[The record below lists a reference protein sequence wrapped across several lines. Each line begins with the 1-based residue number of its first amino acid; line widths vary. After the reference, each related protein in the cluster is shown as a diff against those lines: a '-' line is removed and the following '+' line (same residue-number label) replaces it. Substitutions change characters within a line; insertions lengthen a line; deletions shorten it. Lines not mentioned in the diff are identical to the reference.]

1 MIVADRWR
9 LEERT
14 ATAEDLHASWPS
26 VVDAPEY
33 RAVALCRPVRPAVVL
48 GSTQIATAIS
58 PEGARAAGVDIV
70 RRRSGGGAVV
80 VTRNDPV
87 WIDVWIPAGDQL
99 WCDDVTRSF
108 DWLGSIWRS
117 ALVDVLGPRVGDGLR
132 VARTVVDQHVRSTW
146 ASAICFAGVGLG
158 EVTTSDGRKL
168 VGLAQRRS
176 RHGAWFHGACVVRW
190 DPTVLIDVLVADRVE
205 RASAVEE
212 LARVAVG
219 VGDLIDASTGP
230 EGHFDRVAGAQP
242 SERPNATDTTP
253 IGSAVEAAVIHR
265 LVTLD

>member
-14 ATAEDLHASWPS
+14 ATAEDLHASWPAL
-26 VVDAPEY
+26 VDAPEC

-48 GSTQIATAIS
+48 GSTQFGTDIS
-58 PEGARAAGVDIV
+58 PEVARAVGVDIV

-80 VTRNDPV
+80 VTRHDPV
-87 WIDVWIPAGDQL
+87 WIDVWIPTGDQL

-117 ALVDVLGPRVGDGLR
+117 ALADVLGPEVGDGLR
-132 VARTVVDQHVRSTW
+132 VARMVVDHPGRSTW

-158 EVTTSDGRKL
+158 EVTVNDGRKL

-190 DPTVLIDVLVADRVE
+190 NPTALIDVLVADPVE
-205 RASAVEE
+205 RASAIEE
-212 LARVAVG
+212 LSSVAVG
-219 VGDLIDASTGP
+219 VGDLLDASTVLD
-230 EGHFDRVAGAQP
+230 ETSDGAISTQHMG
-242 SERPNATDTTP
+242 RPDEDDEAS
-253 IGSAVEAAVIHR
+253 IGAAVEAAVIHR
-265 LVTLD
+265 LLTLD